1 MTVTTAPMPASLS
14 DLLISYGFSE
24 VKAELWARFVGEAV
38 AVLEQA
44 AAELRTTEAW
54 EAFGQKRGALSKPR
68 TRKRAAVVER
78 IPIEDAIT
86 AELGHIARQL
96 RAALPSG
103 HFLRLQ
109 EAAFETEHLVESSAR
124 TGRYSRKV
132 DFFIYAQVGDVPPE
146 LAIEAKPL
154 LATTDITGRY
164 LADEGIGCFFSED
177 SVYTQQTVAAMLAY
191 TINGD
196 ARPHYNDIG
205 TAMAGFI
212 PTPLAVQPVALPP
225 TTVPVLCSRHDRST
239 FQLDP
244 VAIIHLEML
253 FAPDQ
258 NPL

>member
-1 MTVTTAPMPASLS
+1 MTVTTAPLPASLS
-14 DLLISYGFSE
+14 DLLITYGFSE

-38 AVLEQA
+38 AILEHA
-44 AAELRTTEAW
+44 AAELRQTESW

-68 TRKRAAVVER
+68 TRKRATVVVR
-78 IPIEDAIT
+78 VPLEDAIT
-86 AELGHIARQL
+86 AELGHIARRL

-132 DFFIYAQVGDVPPE
+132 DFFIYAQVGDSPPE

-154 LATTDITGRY
+154 LANTDIAGRY
-164 LADEGIGCFFSED
+164 LADEGIGCFFSAD

-191 TINGD
+191 TINEG
-196 ARPHYNDIG
+196 ARPHYGEIR
-205 TAMAGFI
+205 TAIAGFV
-212 PTPLAVQPVALPP
+212 PKPLAVQPVTLPP
-225 TTVPVLCSRHDRST
+225 TTVQVLCSRHDRST
-239 FQLDP
+239 LQLDP

-253 FAPDQ
+253 FAPEQ